1 MLPTFLVIGA
11 AKAGTTS
18 LHTYLAAHPDVFM
31 SDPKELNFFIGE
43 MAWGEGL
50 PWYERHFDGA
60 EAQGAQAVGE
70 SSPLY
75 SAAQWYGG
83 VPERIASVLPDV
95 RLVYLVR
102 DPIARMRSQYIHHL
116 ELGRETRPPARAL
129 RENQGYLQSSLYAWQ
144 LERFT
149 EHVPRERILVVPT
162 ERLRRERAATMAE
175 VCTFIG
181 VAPIVDEEVLDA
193 EHHRSEEKLV
203 RRPTIVALKRNRAYR
218 AASRLTPAP
227 ARRAYGRLTARSA
240 DPRTVDIDDALR
252 RELVKRLRPDVE
264 VLRRDWLGPGFDGWG
279 LLDGAAG

>member
-1 MLPTFLVIGA
+1 VVLVLPTFLVIGA

-18 LHTYLAAHPDVFM
+18 LHEYLAAHPDVFM
-31 SDPKELNFFIGE
+31 SDPKELDFFISSIN
-43 MAWGEGL
+43 WDRGL
-50 PWYERHFDGA
+50 PWYESHFDGA
-60 EAQGAQAVGE
+60 AAKGATAVGE

-75 SAAQWYGG
+75 SAAQWYDG

-116 ELGRETRPPARAL
+116 ELGRETRPPGRAL

-149 EHVPRERILVVPT
+149 EHLPRERILVVPT
-162 ERLRRERAATMAE
+162 ERLRSDRAATMAE
-175 VCTFIG
+175 ICTFLG
-181 VAPIVDEEVLDA
+181 VEPLRDVDALEA

-227 ARRAYGRLTARSA
+227 ARRVYGRLTARSA
-240 DPRTVDIDDALR
+240 DPRTVEIDAALR
-252 RELVKRLRPDVE
+252 DELVARLRPDVE
-264 VLRRDWLGPGFDGWG
+264 ALRRDWLGPDFQGWG
-279 LLDGAAG
+279 LLEG